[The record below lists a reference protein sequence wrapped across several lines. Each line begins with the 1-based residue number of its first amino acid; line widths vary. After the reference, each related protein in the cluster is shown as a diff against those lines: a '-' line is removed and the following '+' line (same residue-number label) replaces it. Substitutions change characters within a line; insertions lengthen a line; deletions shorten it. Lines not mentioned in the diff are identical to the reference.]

1 MREAFLLWAYNLG
14 LLSLSPLWLPYLFW
28 RALFGNLK
36 GGWRERLGFPP
47 KGPRGRPRVLVHTA
61 SCGEVMAALP
71 IIRELKAVLPEAW
84 VGLSVQTST
93 GYEVAKKSRASVD
106 ALLRPPLDLLL
117 PVWLYLARVRPKV
130 VCLVETELWPN
141 LVLMAGRLGARC
153 LVASGRFAKTGRG
166 ALSRAVARIALSGV
180 EKVLAQTERDAKV
193 AESLGAEGRVEVVGN
208 VKFDTALSPLSAE
221 GREALRCDLGLEGGG
236 PIVVAGST
244 HPGEEEVVAEAVARL
259 KEEFS
264 GLKAVVAPRRV
275 ERSAEVE
282 SIFRGRGLT
291 VRRRTRLSVGGA
303 GLSVDVIVPDTMGEL
318 ARVYA
323 VADVAFV
330 GGSIAPVGG
339 HSLIEP
345 LAQGVPVLFG
355 PNVWNFRDVAR
366 EIVLAGAGMMVRDA
380 EELVEGLRRV
390 LSDEA
395 LKRRMAKSALEIVR
409 KNRGAAKRC
418 AGEIAKWLREG

>member
-1 MREAFLLWAYNLG
+1 
-14 LLSLSPLWLPYLFW
+14 
-28 RALFGNLK
+28 
-36 GGWRERLGFPP
+36 
-47 KGPRGRPRVLVHTA
+47 
-61 SCGEVMAALP
+61 
-71 IIRELKAVLPEAW
+71 
-84 VGLSVQTST
+84 
-93 GYEVAKKSRASVD
+93 
-106 ALLRPPLDLLL
+106 
-117 PVWLYLARVRPKV
+117 
-130 VCLVETELWPN
+130 
-141 LVLMAGRLGARC
+141 
-153 LVASGRFAKTGRG
+153 
-166 ALSRAVARIALSGV
+166 
-180 EKVLAQTERDAKV
+180 
-193 AESLGAEGRVEVVGN
+193 
-208 VKFDTALSPLSAE
+208 
-221 GREALRCDLGLEGGG
+221 
-236 PIVVAGST
+236 
-244 HPGEEEVVAEAVARL
+244 
-259 KEEFS
+259 
-264 GLKAVVAPRRV
+264 
-275 ERSAEVE
+275 
-282 SIFRGRGLT
+282 

-303 GLSVDVIVPDTMGEL
+303 GLSVDVIVLDTMGEL